1 MINISRFKLKK
12 DGTPY
17 KCCFC
22 RMPELIENYDKA
34 VADNTQVWDCH
45 HRLETHSSDGEK
57 RFVDISRAELIALN
71 MYYDR
76 PAEELI
82 FLKSAEHKSLHN
94 KSKEKSKETRK
105 KISET
110 EKGRH
115 LSEEWKRKISEANR
129 GKKLPEELKKRW
141 SEAHKGKHLS
151 EEHKRKLSEARKGTH
166 WFNNG
171 EVCIRCF
178 ECPKGFT
185 PGRLQQLS
193 MNTGSYAQ

>member
-17 KCCFC
+17 KRCFC

-57 RFVDISRAELIALN
+57 RFVDISKAELIVLN

-82 FLKSAEHKSLHN
+82 FLKSAEHRSLHN
-94 KSKEKSKETRK
+94 KGKPTWN
-105 KISET
+105 
-110 EKGRH
+110 KGTH
-115 LSEEWKRKISEANR
+115 ES
-129 GKKLPEELKKRW
+129 GM
-141 SEAHKGKHLS
+141 KGKHPS
-151 EEHKRKLSEARKGTH
+151 EEHKRKLAESHKGKPTWNKGKKLGPHSEETRRKMSEALKWKPKSNKGKH
-166 WFNNG
+166 WKLVDG
-171 EVCIRCF
+171 KRVW
-178 ECPKGFT
+178 
-185 PGRLQQLS
+185 
-193 MNTGSYAQ
+193 Y

>member
-57 RFVDISRAELIALN
+57 RFVDISKAELIALN

-82 FLKSAEHKSLHN
+82 FLKGAEHKSLHN
-94 KSKEKSKETRK
+94 KSKETRK

-110 EKGRH
+110 EKG
-115 LSEEWKRKISEANR
+115 
-129 GKKLPEELKKRW
+129 
-141 SEAHKGKHLS
+141 KHLS
-151 EEHKRKLSEARKGTH
+151 EEHKRKLAEARKGTH

-185 PGRLQQLS
+185 PGRL
-193 MNTGSYAQ
+193 